1 MQSFCKVNSFATIA
15 TQRNFAADF
24 KNIIHALKAILRM
37 KRILLALVMVC
48 SFMSMF
54 AQSQGP
60 VEMTLGRETT
70 DNVAGRHKAPARIP
84 SVSYDDSHV
93 YVVAPFE
100 IECATILIYNEDGEV
115 IYSIVTPL
123 TTTGITLTL
132 PWSVCEER
140 YSLELMYGSMDLV
153 GYF

>member
-1 MQSFCKVNSFATIA
+1 
-15 TQRNFAADF
+15 
-24 KNIIHALKAILRM
+24 M

-48 SFMSMF
+48 SCIGMY
-54 AQSQGP
+54 AQDGP
-60 VEMTLGRETT
+60 VEMTLGRKTT
-70 DNVAGRHKAPARIP
+70 DNVGIYHKAPARIP

-93 YVVAPFE
+93 YVVAPFT
-100 IECATILIYNEDGEV
+100 IESATIIIYNEEGEV

-140 YSLELMYGSMDLV
+140 YSLELTYGSMDLV

>member
-1 MQSFCKVNSFATIA
+1 
-15 TQRNFAADF
+15 
-24 KNIIHALKAILRM
+24 M

-48 SFMSMF
+48 SCMGIY
-54 AQSQGP
+54 AQGQYSPGQ
-60 VEMTLGRETT
+60 VEMTLSRE
-70 DNVAGRHKAPARIP
+70 DPKLVAGHHKAPARIP

-115 IYSIVTPL
+115 IYSTVTPL
-123 TTTGITLTL
+123 TTAGITLTL
-132 PWSVCEER
+132 PWTVCEER
-140 YSLELMYGSMDLV
+140 YSLELTYGSMDLV